1 MKKFFAL
8 YIFLFFVFFAAI
20 KVSAQKVEKV
30 VQFTGIVVSADSV
43 EPVPFT
49 LIKIVTQNKLTYSDY
64 RGFFSFVAYQNDVIE
79 FSAMGFKPVL
89 FKVPDSLKLSRY
101 SWIQVMS
108 SDTVYLSETVIYP
121 WPTIEQFKKAFV
133 KLEIPDDDQERARKN
148 LDFAEMKQRMD
159 AIPMDGSM
167 NFRNFISK
175 EVAKNYYNGQYMPNN
190 LLNPFAWAEFI
201 KAWKQG
207 KFKRKD

>member
-1 MKKFFAL
+1 MKNFFAL
-8 YIFLFFVFFAAI
+8 FLYLFLFVFAVT
-20 KVSAQKVEKV
+20 KVSAQKDEKV

-49 LIKIVTQNKLTYSDY
+49 LIKIVNQNKLTYSDY

-79 FSAMGFKPVL
+79 FSAMGFKTVL
-89 FKVPDSLKLSRY
+89 FTVPDSLKLSRY

-121 WPTIEQFKKAFV
+121 WPTLEQFKKAFV
-133 KLEIPDDDQERARKN
+133 QMEIPDDDQERARKN
-148 LDFAEMKQRMD
+148 LDFAEMKQRME
-159 AIPMDGSM
+159 ATTMDGSM
-167 NFRNFISK
+167 NFRNYISK